1 MLKFPASLDR
11 FAQLIGGF
19 VLSGRGV
26 AVTSCVFLAIV
37 WALRSFVFPGTE
49 ADDSETLVHTQRWAW
64 GYDGRNPPL
73 FTWLVKLVQVAT
85 GPVVASV
92 VLVKF
97 SLLGGAYWLLF
108 LGARRVL
115 DDERLA
121 ALAALSPLAMYHIVW
136 VTIFHLTHTAAL
148 AFSVALTFF
157 ALLRLEDGSRLRDYA
172 FLGTAC
178 GLGLLSKYNY
188 ALFAVVFFA
197 AACTDEYLR
206 RRLIDRR
213 ILLTVALAGLL
224 AAPHYLWFLQ
234 WIERDPTGFS
244 NLLDERFALDY
255 VASGYASWTRGLID
269 APLAVLHFLLPCLLI
284 LAVLFPRAFWRPG
297 SGPAPSARYRRVLG
311 LTLLSL
317 IVLVILAV
325 GLLSV
330 PRVKIHYMFV
340 LILFPIFFF
349 ARVQAAGA
357 TERSLNLYAGTLM
370 ILAVI
375 VIGAAVGKYFMDPER
390 RSKARH
396 NVPYPALA
404 DGLRAAGF
412 DRGTILGDWFTY
424 SIAGNL
430 RPFFPESTLVDLRDW
445 NHKLGETPAGS
456 PWIPRPTLPDGQCLL
471 VWTAGGNDRES
482 IMRRSA
488 RLLFGITSLEGHAV
502 GYVSAVMPP
511 SGTRQVRLAYIL
523 IPSGAGTCR

>member
-1 MLKFPASLDR
+1 MLKFPAGLDR
-11 FAQLIGGF
+11 FAQSVGGP

-26 AVTSCVFLAIV
+26 AVTLCVFFAIAWLV
-37 WALRSFVFPGTE
+37 RSFVFPGTE

-73 FTWLVKLVQVAT
+73 FTWLVKAVQIVS

-97 SLLGGAYWLLF
+97 TLLGGAYWLLF
-108 LGARRVL
+108 LGARRAL
-115 DDERLA
+115 GDERLA
-121 ALAALSPLAMYHIVW
+121 ALAALSPLAMYHVAW

-148 AFSVALTFF
+148 AFSVTLTFF
-157 ALLRLEDGSRLRDYA
+157 ALVRLEDGERLRDYVY
-172 FLGTAC
+172 LGIVC

-188 ALFAVVFFA
+188 ALFAAVFFA
-197 AACTDEYLR
+197 AACTDELFR
-206 RRLIDRR
+206 RRLFDRR
-213 ILLTVALAGLL
+213 ILLTVSLACLL
-224 AAPHYLWFLQ
+224 AAPHYLWFLR
-234 WIERDPTGFS
+234 WIEGDPTGFS

-255 VASGYASWTRGLID
+255 VASGYVSWTRGLID
-269 APLAVLHFLLPCLLI
+269 APLAVLHFLLPCIVL
-284 LAVLFPRAFWRPG
+284 LAVIFPRAVGRPG
-297 SGPAPSARYRRVLG
+297 NGPAPSARYRRVLG

-325 GLLSV
+325 AILSV

-349 ARVQAAGA
+349 ARVQAAGPTA
-357 TERSLNLYAGTLM
+357 RSLNLYASTLV

-375 VIGAAVGKYFMDPER
+375 IVGAGVGKYFMDPDR

-412 DRGTILGDWFTY
+412 ERGTILGDWFTY
-424 SIAGNL
+424 SVAGNL
-430 RPFFPESTLVDLRDW
+430 RPSFPESRIINLRDW
-445 NHKLGETPAGS
+445 NHKLGETPTGTA
-456 PWIPRPTLPDGQCLL
+456 WIPHPSSADGQCLL
-471 VWTAGGNDRES
+471 VWTAGGNDRETV
-482 IMRRSA
+482 MRRSA
-488 RLLFGITSLEGHAV
+488 RLLFGIGTLESYAL

-511 SGTRQVRLAYIL
+511 SRTRQVRLAYIL